1 MITSWLKMK
10 KQEILFK
17 LTFYTYVN
25 NFINSKTE
33 ILDLAYKIFVSLKDE
48 PVEEMKEKFI
58 DSLADAIHETASKAN

>member
-1 MITSWLKMK
+1 MITNWLKMK

-33 ILDLAYKIFVSLKDE
+33 ILDLAYKIFVSFKDV
-48 PVEEMKEKFI
+48 PVDEMKDTFI
-58 DSLADAIHETASKAN
+58 ESLAKAIHETTIKAN

>member
-1 MITSWLKMK
+1 MITNWLKMK

-58 DSLADAIHETASKAN
+58 DSLADAIHETTSKAN